1 MKTHRDELNNMSNE
15 ELAETIFDLIIK
27 AKKELDEICTHDN
40 YVKAREQY
48 KEQVKQSKVIPWEEI
63 EKK

>member
-1 MKTHRDELNNMSNE
+1 MVKYGGRRMS
-15 ELAETIFDLIIK
+15 TFDLFIK

-48 KEQVKQSKVIPWEEI
+48 EEQVKQLTESEVEE
-63 EKK
+63 